1 MRMIALDKCF
11 PGMRLAKSI
20 YSVDGRVLLAQGVE
34 LTDRIIDR
42 LKQYGISYVY
52 IQDPMFADLQEE
64 PTIPDEICTSAV
76 AKIRHLFHEH
86 LHSVQKCVSWSKMYR
101 ELEEIFEH
109 VYREIIR
116 HKQTMI
122 RLNQIYTY
130 DAYLYKHSYQVGVYA
145 MIIAIQHQYSKQR
158 VFEMAMGSFLHDIG
172 KLCIPREIVNKPG
185 KLTEAEYEEVKRHTI
200 YGYDI
205 LRQESCFSLLSAH
218 VALQHHERLDGSG
231 YPRAL
236 KGDEIHEYAK
246 IVAIAD
252 VYDAMTT
259 SRVYRQAM
267 LPDHVMEM
275 LYAGSGS
282 KFDTQYLTT
291 FRNSIVLYPVG
302 LTVTLNTGER
312 GVVVDNNTSTPHR
325 PIVRVFEDA
334 ERRAIPPYEVD
345 LTKALS
351 IEIVHTEI

>member
-1 MRMIALDKCF
+1 MRMIALHRCF
-11 PGMRLAKSI
+11 PGMRLARSI
-20 YSVDGRVLLAQGVE
+20 YSEDGKVLLAQGVE
-34 LTDRIIDR
+34 LTSGIIDR

-52 IQDPMFADLQEE
+52 VQDAMFADLKEE
-64 PTIPDEICTSAV
+64 PTIPDEISTAAV
-76 AKIRHLFHEH
+76 AKIRNLFHEH
-86 LHSVQKCVSWSKMYR
+86 IHAVQNSISWSKVYR
-101 ELEEIFEH
+101 EMEEIFER
-109 VYREIIR
+109 VYREIVR
-116 HKQTMI
+116 HKQTMF

-145 MIIAIQHQYSKQR
+145 MIMAIQHQYNKQQ

-172 KLCIPREIVNKPG
+172 KLCISREIINKSG
-185 KLTEAEYEEVKRHTI
+185 KLSEAECEEVKRHTI

-205 LRQESCFSLLSAH
+205 LRQASCFSLLSAH

-236 KGDEIHEYAK
+236 TGDEIHEYAK

-259 SRVYRQAM
+259 NRMCQKAM
-267 LPDHVMEM
+267 LPNQVMEM
-275 LYAGSGS
+275 LYAGSGT
-282 KFDTQYLTT
+282 KFDTHYLTT

-302 LTVTLNTGER
+302 LTVTLSTGER
-312 GVVVDNNTSTPHR
+312 GVVVDNNTSAPNR
-325 PIVRVFEDA
+325 PVVRVLEDA
-334 ERRAIPPYEVD
+334 ERQSIPPYEID

-351 IEIVHTEI
+351 IEIVHAEI